1 VADFKLYLFGD
12 LRFLSRDLVV
22 TVSRRKAWALLAFL
36 ALEEQRQHRD
46 TLAALLWPDLDQA
59 HARAA
64 LRTTLSALVTEIPGP
79 WFTAEQDLL
88 ALNPQALWID
98 VRAFQALLAQSRAH
112 KHDNPALC
120 GECRGWLH
128 EAVDLYRADFLAG
141 FTVQGGSAE
150 FEHWQLTQR
159 EWLRREQSYALKRLA
174 TAYGALDDVEQA
186 ISVANH
192 WVALDPLH
200 EAAHRLLMHLYAAS
214 GRRAEALRQY
224 QKCVDLLQ
232 SELATPPEDETTR
245 LAQRIQADGKRNGA
259 SPVPTAQAAFHVLPA
274 RPPLLV
280 GRAQAL
286 LEMKRRLG
294 IDGDAHPITVIQ
306 GWPGVGKSTLVAALA
321 HDPDIAARFP
331 DGILWASLG
340 KMPSIRGELMTWAQA
355 LGLVGAE
362 GATTDALAARLIAFL
377 KERAMLLIV
386 DDVWHVEHF
395 APFRVGGA
403 ACAVVATSRLNDVAH
418 ALAPTALDLYRLPV
432 LAEQDGLDLLG
443 QLAPDTVAD
452 YPEEAR
458 ALVRDLEGLPL
469 ALQVAGRLLHSE
481 ARLGWSITDLLLELR
496 AGARLLQA
504 RAPSDLG
511 VHAETSP
518 TIAALLR
525 RSTDALDPATRQ
537 RFALLSLFVPKPA
550 TFDLDAMAAA
560 WDVADARETARLLV
574 SRGLLEPIAG
584 GRFQVHALL
593 VVHARALLM
602 STVE

>member
-1 VADFKLYLFGD
+1 
-12 LRFLSRDLVV
+12 V
-22 TVSRRKAWALLAFL
+22 T
-36 ALEEQRQHRD
+36 
-46 TLAALLWPDLDQA
+46 
-59 HARAA
+59 
-64 LRTTLSALVTEIPGP
+64 
-79 WFTAEQDLL
+79 
-88 ALNPQALWID
+88 
-98 VRAFQALLAQSRAH
+98 
-112 KHDNPALC
+112 
-120 GECRGWLH
+120 
-128 EAVDLYRADFLAG
+128 
-141 FTVQGGSAE
+141 
-150 FEHWQLTQR
+150 
-159 EWLRREQSYALKRLA
+159 
-174 TAYGALDDVEQA
+174 
-186 ISVANH
+186 
-192 WVALDPLH
+192 
-200 EAAHRLLMHLYAAS
+200 
-214 GRRAEALRQY
+214 
-224 QKCVDLLQ
+224 
-232 SELATPPEDETTR
+232 
-245 LAQRIQADGKRNGA
+245 
-259 SPVPTAQAAFHVLPA
+259 TAQAAFHVLPA

-504 RAPSDLG
+504 QAPSDLG
-511 VHAETSP
+511 VYAETSP

-593 VVHARALLM
+593 VVHARSLLM
-602 STVE
+602 SAVE